1 MAAEAASTVAAV
13 GSTVAA
19 VTVDTDKQESI
30 QFLPTNGTAGKKSSR
45 PFCFSLEEIT
55 QIL

>member
-1 MAAEAASTVAAV
+1 MVAEAASTV
-13 GSTVAA
+13 GA

-30 QFLPTNGTAGKKSSR
+30 PFLPTNGTAGKKSSR